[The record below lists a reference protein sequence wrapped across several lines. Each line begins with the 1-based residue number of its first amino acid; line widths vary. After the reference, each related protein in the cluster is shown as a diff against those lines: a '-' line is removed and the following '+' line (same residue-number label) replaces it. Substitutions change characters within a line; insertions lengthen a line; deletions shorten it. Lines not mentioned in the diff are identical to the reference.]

1 MVFFHYLQGSNDGK
15 IKYNRKQKGSKKSTY
30 NSDHTFIAQ
39 LFLKSLDFFILL
51 IIMISVILLI
61 LREIHTGCYA
71 CTVFLVCVFFP
82 NYSQL

>member
-39 LFLKSLDFFILL
+39 LFLKSL
-51 IIMISVILLI
+51 
-61 LREIHTGCYA
+61 
-71 CTVFLVCVFFP
+71 
-82 NYSQL
+82 NYLYY